1 MKRRE
6 FLKSAGVGL
15 AASTAV
21 AAPAIAQSMPE
32 TKWRMATSWPKSL
45 DTLYGGCEY
54 FGKRVAEITDNKFQ
68 IQVFAAGE
76 IVPGLQVLDA
86 VQNGTVEIGNTACYY
101 YAGKDPALTFGTALP
116 FGLNTRQMNAWLR
129 FGEGE
134 ALMNELLARF
144 NVIGFAAG
152 NTGAQMGG
160 FFRKE
165 IKSLD
170 DMKGLKMRIG
180 GSIGGRVISRVG
192 VVPQQLAAGDI
203 YPALEKGTIDA
214 AEWVGPYDDEKL
226 GFVKVAQNYYYP
238 GWWEGCGQGHNM
250 INMGKWNELPKAYK
264 AAIEVASGDAWAWVV
279 GKYDYVNP
287 QGLKKLIAQGA
298 KLHAFPQPVL
308 EACYKAAQ
316 DLYAEISK
324 ENPMFKKLYDSM
336 LAFRGDSTAWNQVA
350 ELGFDSFMMRMR
362 TRT

>member
-32 TKWRMATSWPKSL
+32 IKWRMATSWPKSL

-54 FGKRVAEITDNKFQ
+54 FSRRVAEITDNKFQ

-101 YAGKDPALTFGTALP
+101 YWGKDAAFTFGTALP

-134 ALMNELLARF
+134 ALMNELLGRF
-144 NVIGFAAG
+144 NIIGFAAG

-165 IKSLD
+165 IKTVD
-170 DMKGLKMRIG
+170 DLKGLKF
-180 GSIGGRVISRVG
+180 RVG
-192 VVPQQLAAGDI
+192 GFAGTILQRLGAVPQQLAAGDI

-226 GFVKVAQNYYYP
+226 GFAKIAKYYYYP
-238 GWWEGCGQGHNM
+238 GWWEGCGQAHNI
-250 INMGKWNELPKAYK
+250 INQAKWRELPKAYQS
-264 AAIEVASGDAWAWVV
+264 AIVTASNDAWVWTLS
-279 GKYDYVNP
+279 KYDYVNP
-287 QGLKKLIAQGA
+287 PALRRLAGA
-298 KLHAFPQPVL
+298 GAVLRPFPQPVL
-308 EACYKAAQ
+308 EECYKAASAI
-316 DLYAEISK
+316 YAELSQTK
-324 ENPMFKKLYDSM
+324 PHFKKMYESLVPY
-336 LAFRGDSTAWNQVA
+336 
-350 ELGFDSFMMRMR
+350 R
-362 TRT
+362 TN